1 MRESAPSL
9 PTPITLTG
17 RVTSSCEMNSSKR
30 ASCAGVSVRVATLKM
45 AAPSDFAVRAL
56 ACKLRGVGVES
67 KSCRENPRHVSMRQR
82 VQQRMERLGGTQFN
96 IDISNV
102 RQKTRKQFAS
112 TGGRQ
117 CVRPALGRMTRGGDQ
132 GRWQT

>member
-1 MRESAPSL
+1 
-9 PTPITLTG
+9 
-17 RVTSSCEMNSSKR
+17 
-30 ASCAGVSVRVATLKM
+30 
-45 AAPSDFAVRAL
+45 
-56 ACKLRGVGVES
+56 
-67 KSCRENPRHVSMRQR
+67 MRQR

-132 GRWQT
+132 RRWQTSDAVFDLVLNRMKMVESQLKQIRWLRHVERDRQIVHGGDDSHNLSTR